1 MDFLFNK
8 SLDKYEEL
16 KYNNRMKNT
25 NEDNDDFDF
34 SWAENFSKRMTKFGE
49 KMAKFGEKMA
59 DMGGNTVF
67 NNIGNIDEPVIQGN
81 HVVGDIVYGNS
92 VVTMNGKTIIKKNGK
107 KIVIDK
113 DGNVTIDGKK
123 TVPLEESCY
132 NKTASGCYT
141 KTAADCNAEKTT
153 VKVPSDAKVHKDL
166 ESDMEVIS
174 RGELKRVI
182 YENNVKIE
190 KIYWYIG
197 LACVMSCSLAILISF
212 LICK

>member
-1 MDFLFNK
+1 MVNSVDGFLFNK
-8 SLDKYEEL
+8 SIDKYEEL

-25 NEDNDDFDF
+25 DDDDDFDF

-59 DMGGNTVF
+59 DMGCTSGSYMF
-67 NNIGNIDEPVIQGN
+67 NCFDNDDCTIDGDKTSVI
-81 HVVGDIVYGNS
+81 
-92 VVTMNGKTIIKKNGK
+92 TRNGKTTIKKGDTK
-107 KIVIDK
+107 VVIDK
-113 DGNVTIDGKK
+113 DGNVTINGKK
-123 TVPLEESCY
+123 AVTI
-132 NKTASGCYT
+132 NDCYT
-141 KTAADCNAEKTT
+141 KTAAECNADKVT
-153 VKVPSDAKVHKDL
+153 VELPADTLVHKDL

-190 KIYWYIG
+190 KLYWHIAF
-197 LACVMSCSLAILISF
+197 ACVMSCSLAILISS

>member
-1 MDFLFNK
+1 M
-8 SLDKYEEL
+8 
-16 KYNNRMKNT
+16 YNNHMKNT
-25 NEDNDDFDF
+25 EEDDDFDF

-49 KMAKFGEKMA
+49 KMSKLGEKMA

-67 NNIGNIDEPVIQGN
+67 NNIGCIDEPVIQGN
-81 HVVGDIVYGNS
+81 HVMGDIVYGNS
-92 VVTMNGKTIIKKNGK
+92 VVTVNGKTLIKKNGK

-113 DGNVTIDGKK
+113 NGNVTINGKK
-123 TVPLEESCY
+123 AVTLDD
-132 NKTASGCYT
+132 GCYT
-141 KTAADCNAEKTT
+141 KTAAECNADKVT
-153 VKVPSDAKVHKDL
+153 VELPADTMVHKDL

-197 LACVMSCSLAILISF
+197 FACVMSCSLAILISS

>member
-1 MDFLFNK
+1 
-8 SLDKYEEL
+8 
-16 KYNNRMKNT
+16 MKNT
-25 NEDNDDFDF
+25 DEDDDFDF

-59 DMGGNTVF
+59 DMGSNTVF
-67 NNIGNIDEPVIQGN
+67 NNIGNIDEPIIQGN

-92 VVTMNGKTIIKKNGK
+92 VVTVNGKTLIKKNGK

-113 DGNVTIDGKK
+113 DGNVTINGKK
-123 TVPLEESCY
+123 TVPFEDSCY
-132 NKTASGCYT
+132 NE
-141 KTAADCNAEKTT
+141 TAAECNAEKTT
-153 VKVPSDAKVHKDL
+153 VKVPADAMVHKDL

-182 YENNVKIE
+182 YENNVKFE
-190 KIYWYIG
+190 NIYWYIG
-197 LACVMSCSLAILISF
+197 LASVMSCSLAILISS

>member
-1 MDFLFNK
+1 
-8 SLDKYEEL
+8 
-16 KYNNRMKNT
+16 MKNT
-25 NEDNDDFDF
+25 NEDDDFDF

-59 DMGGNTVF
+59 DMGSNTVF
-67 NNIGNIDEPVIQGN
+67 NNIDEPVIQGN

-92 VVTMNGKTIIKKNGK
+92 VVTMNGKIIIKKNGK

-123 TVPLEESCY
+123 TVPLNESCY
-132 NKTASGCYT
+132 NKTASSCYN
-141 KTAADCNAEKTT
+141 KTAAECNADMTN
-153 VKVPSDAKVHKDL
+153 VKFPSDAMVHKDL

-182 YENNVKIE
+182 YENNTKLYN
-190 KIYWYIG
+190 IYWYIG
-197 LACVMSCSLAILISF
+197 SSFVMSCSLAILISC

>member
-1 MDFLFNK
+1 
-8 SLDKYEEL
+8 
-16 KYNNRMKNT
+16 MKNK
-25 NEDNDDFDF
+25 DDDFDF

-59 DMGGNTVF
+59 DMGDNTF
-67 NNIGNIDEPVIQGN
+67 ISD
-81 HVVGDIVYGNS
+81 NS
-92 VVTMNGKTIIKKNGK
+92 VITVNGKTTIKKNGK

-123 TVPLEESCY
+123 AVTYNGCY
-132 NKTASGCYT
+132 NKTA
-141 KTAADCNAEKTT
+141 AECNANKVT
-153 VKVPSDAKVHKDL
+153 VKLPADAMVHKDL

-182 YENNVKIE
+182 YENNTKIE
-190 KIYWYIG
+190 KIYWHIAF
-197 LACVMSCSLAILISF
+197 ACVTSCSLAILISY

>member
-1 MDFLFNK
+1 
-8 SLDKYEEL
+8 
-16 KYNNRMKNT
+16 MKNT
-25 NEDNDDFDF
+25 IDDDDFDF

-59 DMGGNTVF
+59 DMGDNTF
-67 NNIGNIDEPVIQGN
+67 ISD
-81 HVVGDIVYGNS
+81 NS
-92 VVTMNGKTIIKKNGK
+92 VITVNGKTTIKKNGK

-123 TVPLEESCY
+123 AVTYNDCY
-132 NKTASGCYT
+132 NKTA
-141 KTAADCNAEKTT
+141 AECNAEKTT
-153 VKVPSDAKVHKDL
+153 VKIPSDAMVHKDL

-182 YENNVKIE
+182 YENNTKIE

-197 LACVMSCSLAILISF
+197 FACVMSCSLAILISS

>member
-1 MDFLFNK
+1 
-8 SLDKYEEL
+8 
-16 KYNNRMKNT
+16 MKNT
-25 NEDNDDFDF
+25 IDDDDFDF

-59 DMGGNTVF
+59 DMGSNTVF
-67 NNIGNIDEPVIQGN
+67 NNIGNIDEPIIQGN

-92 VVTMNGKTIIKKNGK
+92 VVTMNGKTLIKKNGK

-123 TVPLEESCY
+123 VVTLDENCY
-132 NKTASGCYT
+132 NKTA
-141 KTAADCNAEKTT
+141 AECNADKVT
-153 VKVPSDAKVHKDL
+153 VKVPSDAMVHKDL

-182 YENNVKIE
+182 YENNTKIE

-197 LACVMSCSLAILISF
+197 FACVMSCSLAILISS

>member
-1 MDFLFNK
+1 
-8 SLDKYEEL
+8 
-16 KYNNRMKNT
+16 MKNT
-25 NEDNDDFDF
+25 DDDDDFDF

-59 DMGGNTVF
+59 DMGSNTVF

-92 VVTMNGKTIIKKNGK
+92 VVTMNGKTIIKKKGK

-132 NKTASGCYT
+132 NKTA
-141 KTAADCNAEKTT
+141 AECNADMTN
-153 VKVPSDAKVHKDL
+153 VKFPADAKVHKDL

-197 LACVMSCSLAILISF
+197 FACVMSCSLAILISS

>member
-1 MDFLFNK
+1 
-8 SLDKYEEL
+8 
-16 KYNNRMKNT
+16 MKNT
-25 NEDNDDFDF
+25 IEDDDFDF
-34 SWAENFSKRMTKFGE
+34 SWAEDFSKRMTKFGE
-49 KMAKFGEKMA
+49 KMSKLGEKMA

-67 NNIGNIDEPVIQGN
+67 NNIGNIDEPIIQGN
-81 HVVGDIVYGNS
+81 HVGGDIVYGNS

-123 TVPLEESCY
+123 TAPLDENCY
-132 NKTASGCYT
+132 NKTASSCYT
-141 KTAADCNAEKTT
+141 KTAAGCNADMTN
-153 VKVPSDAKVHKDL
+153 VKFPADAKVHKDL

-190 KIYWYIG
+190 KIYWHIG
-197 LACVMSCSLAILISF
+197 CACVMACSLAILISS

>member
-1 MDFLFNK
+1 
-8 SLDKYEEL
+8 
-16 KYNNRMKNT
+16 MKNT
-25 NEDNDDFDF
+25 IEDDDFDF

-49 KMAKFGEKMA
+49 KMSKLGEKMA
-59 DMGGNTVF
+59 DMGGKTVF
-67 NNIGNIDEPVIQGN
+67 NNIGKIDEPVIQGN

-113 DGNVTIDGKK
+113 DGNVTINGKK
-123 TVPLEESCY
+123 TAPLDESCY

-141 KTAADCNAEKTT
+141 KTAAECNADKVN
-153 VKVPSDAKVHKDL
+153 VKVPADAMVHKDL

-197 LACVMSCSLAILISF
+197 FACVMSCSLAILISS

>member
-1 MDFLFNK
+1 
-8 SLDKYEEL
+8 
-16 KYNNRMKNT
+16 MKNT
-25 NEDNDDFDF
+25 DEDDDFDF

-49 KMAKFGEKMA
+49 KMTKLGEKMA
-59 DMGGNTVF
+59 DMGGNTIF

-92 VVTMNGKTIIKKNGK
+92 VVSMNGKTIIKKNGK

-113 DGNVTIDGKK
+113 DGSITIDGKKTVTLDKDGSVTIDGKK
-123 TVPLEESCY
+123 TVPLDESCY
-132 NKTASGCYT
+132 NKTASSCYT
-141 KTAADCNAEKTT
+141 KTAAECNADKVT
-153 VKVPSDAKVHKDL
+153 VKIPSDAMVHKDL

-182 YENNVKIE
+182 YENNTKFE
-190 KIYWYIG
+190 NIYWYIG
-197 LACVMSCSLAILISF
+197 GAFVMSCSLAILISC